1 MSLKVDDAASLAC
14 VWRFTP
20 ESAPNEETRLIA
32 LLDGIGRT
40 GSIAAAAREL
50 GMSYRHAW
58 GRIDRWQG
66 HFGRELV
73 ASGRGSGS
81 RLSPFAAQLV
91 TLDAQVRRR
100 LAPHLA
106 AADLEM
112 AEILAGRPRG
122 THLRLRLV
130 ASHDLAVGSLADLMR
145 ARGHEVDLHFR
156 GSVEAVAA
164 LAEGGCD
171 AAGFHCPG
179 GDLGRRVWSQYRRQ
193 LSARIHQLLRV
204 CDRVQGLMVPAGNP
218 KRLREVRDL
227 ARPDVRF
234 LNRQPGAGTRMVFDL
249 LLQEHGLKPGHIRG
263 YTSEEH
269 THAAVAALIAG
280 GEADAGLGIEAAARR
295 FRLDFV
301 PLIEEAYYFGF
312 PRKSARSPEILGLAE
327 ALESPEFRQAVAAMP
342 GYDATGSGDRLS
354 VLAVDKALQVGET

>member
-1 MSLKVDDAASLAC
+1 M
-14 VWRFTP
+14 WRFTP

-112 AEILAGRPRG
+112 AEILAGRQRG

-130 ASHDLAVGSLADLMR
+130 ASHDLAVGSLAELMR
-145 ARGHEVDLHFR
+145 ERGHEVDLHFR

-164 LAEGGCD
+164 LADGGQRCRGLSPSGRGPGPARLVAVSAPVECPQTPVAARVRPGAGID
-171 AAGFHCPG
+171 GAGRQSKALARGARPGAAGRALSEPSTGGRHAHGVRPTAPG
-179 GDLGRRVWSQYRRQ
+179 TWPETGRHPRLHLGGAHPCRGRGAHRRRRGRCRIGHRGGGTA
-193 LSARIHQLLRV
+193 LPARFRALDRGGVLLRLSPQV
-204 CDRVQGLMVPAGNP
+204 RAQSRDPGTGRGAGVAGVPAGG
-218 KRLREVRDL
+218 RGTAGLRRHRQRRPIVR
-227 ARPDVRF
+227 ARGGQGP
-234 LNRQPGAGTRMVFDL
+234 
-249 LLQEHGLKPGHIRG
+249 
-263 YTSEEH
+263 
-269 THAAVAALIAG
+269 AG
-280 GEADAGLGIEAAARR
+280 GEN
-295 FRLDFV
+295 
-301 PLIEEAYYFGF
+301 
-312 PRKSARSPEILGLAE
+312 
-327 ALESPEFRQAVAAMP
+327 
-342 GYDATGSGDRLS
+342 
-354 VLAVDKALQVGET
+354 

>member
-1 MSLKVDDAASLAC
+1 M
-14 VWRFTP
+14 WRFTP

-40 GSIAAAAREL
+40 GSIAAAARAL

-58 GRIDRWQG
+58 GRIDRWQA

-73 ASGRGSGS
+73 ESGRGSGS

-100 LAPHLA
+100 LEPQLA

-112 AEILAGRPRG
+112 AEILAGRQRG
-122 THLRLRLV
+122 GTLRLRLV
-130 ASHDLAVGSLADLMR
+130 ASHDLAIASMAELMR
-145 ARGHEVDLHFR
+145 AKGNEVDLHFR
-156 GSVEAVAA
+156 GSLEAVAA
-164 LAEGGCD
+164 LADGACD

-179 GDLGRRVWSQYRRQ
+179 GDLGRRVWGQYRRQ
-193 LSARIHQLLRV
+193 LSARKHQLLRV
-204 CDRVQGLMVPAGNP
+204 CNRVQGLMVPAGNP
-218 KRLREVRDL
+218 KRLRDVRDL
-227 ARPDVRF
+227 ARMDVRF

-249 LLQEHGLKPGHIRG
+249 LLQQHGLKPSDIRG

-312 PRKSARSPEILGLAE
+312 PRKAAHSPEIVGLAE
-327 ALESPEFRQAVAAMP
+327 VLASEEFRQAAAALP
-342 GYDATGSGDRLS
+342 GYDATGSGERLS
-354 VLAVDKALQVGET
+354 VLAVDKILQEGEP